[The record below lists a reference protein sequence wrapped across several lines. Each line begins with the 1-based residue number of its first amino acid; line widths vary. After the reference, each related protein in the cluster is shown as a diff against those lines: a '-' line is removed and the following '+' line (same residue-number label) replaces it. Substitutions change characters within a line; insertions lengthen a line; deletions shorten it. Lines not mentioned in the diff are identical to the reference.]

1 VPSLSGRQDV
11 LQVRLAREGDNLTAE
26 PVFGGSGLIFTLVQ
40 ADGTI
45 TVPLDRGGM
54 YAGEQ
59 VQVRLY

>member
-1 VPSLSGRQDV
+1 
-11 LQVRLAREGDNLTAE
+11 LQVRLAREDDNLTAE